1 LRVDKIVAM
10 QKRSVSMGLRA
21 VVLCYFLAGVFAG
34 LVAIAQTASRQSTT
48 QTTTASAVDDTTAEA
63 DARAELQTGT
73 ELTRRGSLR
82 EAIPYLLA
90 AQKAGA
96 DPYATAVN
104 LGICY
109 VGTNSYQ
116 QAIAVLE
123 ALRGSG
129 RGTPDVSNLLTQA
142 YLGNGQTD
150 LALKVFLEAAAATPK
165 NEELYAFIADA
176 CTDHQDYP
184 LGLHIVELGL
194 LQLPDSAR
202 LHYERAVF
210 LGRLGRFDEAKPEF
224 DRAAQLAPDSY
235 IGYLALVQKDLYED
249 NLPGATQ
256 VLRQAIKSGHSDYQM
271 LSLLG
276 SVLLHDGAAPGQ
288 PEFAEAQT
296 ALEESAKERLD
307 YSATQIALGQL
318 YLRAG
323 RYNDAVV
330 HLEIGR
336 TLEPNNAAVYAGL
349 ANAYGKLGDRDKAR
363 QMEEQITRLLA
374 EKKSAPIQPHP

>member
-1 LRVDKIVAM
+1 MK
-10 QKRSVSMGLRA
+10 KWHVSMGLSS
-21 VVLCYFLAGVFAG
+21 VTLCTFITGAFTAP
-34 LVAIAQTASRQSTT
+34 IAKTQTTGRQSTT
-48 QTTTASAVDDTTAEA
+48 PATNASASRDTTAEP

-73 ELTRRGSLR
+73 ELTRRGSLQ
-82 EAIPYLLA
+82 EAIPHLLA

-96 DPYATAVN
+96 DPYATSVN

-109 VGTNSYQ
+109 LGTNNYQ

-123 ALRGSG
+123 ALRASG
-129 RGTPDVSNLLTQA
+129 RGTADVNNLLTQA
-142 YLGNGQTD
+142 YLGTGQTD

-165 NEELYAFIADA
+165 NEDLYAFIADA
-176 CTDHQDYP
+176 CTDHQDYS

-194 LQLPDSAR
+194 LQLPGSAR

-210 LGRLGRFDEAKPEF
+210 LARLGRFDEAKPEF

-249 NLPGATQ
+249 NLSGATQ
-256 VLRQAIKSGHSDYQM
+256 LLHLAIKAGHSDYRM

-276 SVLLHDGAAPGQ
+276 SVLLHNGASPGR
-288 PEFAEAQT
+288 PEFAEAQA
-296 ALEESAKERLD
+296 ALEESAKERPD

-323 RYNDAVV
+323 RYNDAVT

-336 TLEPNNAAVYAGL
+336 TLEPNNPAVYAGL

-374 EKKSAPIQPHP
+374 EKKSTPIQPHP